1 MSCFVMNQESI
12 STLAAFIADML
23 NFPHEFQLSLPDG
36 IYQFAECDYPD
47 DPNLFDESK
56 IYEKLYR
63 LNLAAYHER
72 YGREPNES
80 DEIPGFRPLRYEIPP
95 RIWSHIRIDGH
106 LRGIHTILPE
116 HYAIL
121 KTFNCYL
128 YQTNEGNCADCDLR
142 KELKTLRDGPEKFI
156 INNTPEYVIAPWG

>member
-1 MSCFVMNQESI
+1 MSCFVMNRESL

-36 IYQFAECDYPD
+36 IYQFADCGYED
-47 DPNLFDESK
+47 DPNLFNEEK

-80 DEIPGFRPLRYEIPP
+80 SEIPDFHPLRYAIPP
-95 RIWSHIRIDGH
+95 RIWTHIQFDGKT
-106 LRGIHTILPE
+106 RGIHAILPD

-121 KTFNCYL
+121 KTFSCYL
-128 YQTNEGNCADCDLR
+128 YQTNEGSCTDCDLR
-142 KELKTLRDGPEKFI
+142 KELKTLRDGLEKFI
-156 INNTPEYVIAPWG
+156 INNTAEYVIAPWG

>member
-1 MSCFVMNQESI
+1 MKTESL

-36 IYQFAECDYPD
+36 IYQFADCDYED
-47 DPNLFDESK
+47 DPNLFNEEK

-80 DEIPGFRPLRYEIPP
+80 NEIPDFHPLRYAIPP
-95 RIWSHIRIDGH
+95 RIWTHIQFDGKT
-106 LRGIHTILPE
+106 RGVHAILPE

-128 YQTNEGNCADCDLR
+128 YQTNEGSCTDCDLR
-142 KELKTLRDGPEKFI
+142 KELKTLRDGLVNFI
-156 INNTPEYVIAPWG
+156 INNTAEYVIAPWG

>member
-1 MSCFVMNQESI
+1 MSCFVMNAERI

-23 NFPHEFQLSLPDG
+23 NFPAEFQLSLPDG
-36 IYQFAECDYPD
+36 IYQFADCGYED
-47 DPNLFDESK
+47 DPNFFNEEK

-80 DEIPGFRPLRYEIPP
+80 NDIPDFHPLRYAIPP
-95 RIWSHIRIDGH
+95 RIWTHIQFDGKT
-106 LRGIHTILPE
+106 RGIYAILPE

-128 YQTNEGNCADCDLR
+128 YQTNEGICTDCDLR
-142 KELKTLRDGPEKFI
+142 KELKTLRDGLEKFI
-156 INNTPEYVIAPWG
+156 INNTAEYVIAPWG